1 MERTC
6 RGGWLR
12 GHRSRRLGLLL
23 PSGDSSRLLGV
34 SLEGRPS
41 GWPCAPVHISLPFL
55 SQVWAEVR
63 AVVGR
68 WDWGQERRKER
79 NRRPHPA
86 LESYTDTR
94 RE

>member
-6 RGGWLR
+6 RGGWPR
-12 GHRSRRLGLLL
+12 GHRSRRLGRLL
-23 PSGDSSRLLGV
+23 PNGDSSRLLGA

-41 GWPCAPVHISLPFL
+41 GWSSASVHISLSFP
-55 SQVWAEVR
+55 SHVWAEVR
-63 AVVGR
+63 AGVGR
-68 WDWGQERRKER
+68 WDWEQERRKER
-79 NRRPHPA
+79 NRRPHPV